1 MAKAITVT
9 KLGVVGGTVYNVGNY
24 VLEATIA
31 DAVVAAGLATVT
43 QADVPDDIDL
53 STPEAILNAM
63 GDTPSLI
70 IVSASVTTK
79 PSSPNEKDVYIVP
92 AGSAWAALDEAYDN
106 QLALFERG
114 GWKYITPKF
123 GWQVRNK
130 ADNGVLWYD
139 GDSWEVVSTGGG
151 SGTVTSVGLSL
162 PNIFTISGSP
172 VTTSGTLTAT
182 LANQSANQIFAG
194 PSSGGAATPGFR
206 SLVAADIPD
215 ISGVYATK
223 AYADGLVVGLLDDR
237 GNFDASS
244 NTFPAAGG
252 SGSGGAV
259 LKGDLWTISVA
270 GTLGGTAV
278 TPGDIVRALTDAP
291 GQTASNWAV
300 SETNIGYTALNASLN
315 SGQIYVGNGS
325 NVGTARTL
333 SGDVTVNNTGV
344 TAIGNAKVTNAM
356 LAGSIDLTAKVT
368 GVLPVANGGTG
379 LSALGSAL
387 QVLRV
392 NAGATALEY
401 AAASGGSP
409 GGSDTQLQRNN
420 AGAFGGI
427 SGATS
432 DGTNVTFGSGNL
444 RATLPQFTT
453 GLRDANGN
461 LMLGFSPTASATESI
476 TITNN
481 TATNAVGL
489 TATTSTAAASTQA
502 GNGLNVTAAPA
513 IAGTTN
519 AGAAAGGSVR
529 ITAGNAA
536 RLTSGNANGGSVI
549 LVDGTG
555 IGTGVRGGFNFGGT
569 SSSDVKLT
577 IFSNGYSA
585 PSLSLQNGAGSDG
598 LGSFHSGTASYGV
611 AGSGGLLEG
620 VFVGASGGRWTLAG
634 GVYGFAS
641 TSASGI
647 ATLDGNRDVGITRK
661 AANVLRI
668 TGASD
673 SGAGSLVIGSSSV
686 GSIGSSG
693 VAVLAIGNGTA
704 PGSSPA
710 DTGQIYAADWN
721 GAGTSAI
728 HIRNEEG
735 HIVKICSQAV
745 AALTNNVSS
754 GGTND
759 QIDNWTDL
767 ATYATDAAAI
777 RNAIYQ
783 LSRKLAE
790 VVTAQ
795 RSNGLFR

>member
-1 MAKAITVT
+1 MAKAIAVT
-9 KLGVVGGTVYNVGNY
+9 RLGVVGGTVYNVGNY

-31 DAVVAAGLATVT
+31 DAVVAAGLGTVT
-43 QADVPDDIDL
+43 QSDVPDDIDV
-53 STPEAILNAM
+53 STPEALLNAL
-63 GDTPSLI
+63 GNTPSLI
-70 IVSASVTTK
+70 VVSASVGTK
-79 PSSPNEKDVYIVP
+79 PTSPNEKDAYIVP

-139 GDSWEVVSTGGG
+139 GDSWEVSGSGGGG

-172 VTTSGTLTAT
+172 VTTSGTLAAT

-194 PSSGGAATPGFR
+194 PSSGGAAAPSFR
-206 SLVAADIPD
+206 ALVSADIPD
-215 ISGVYATK
+215 ISSVYATK

-252 SGSGGAV
+252 SGSAGAI

-270 GTLGGTAV
+270 GTLGGTSV
-278 TPGDIVRALTDAP
+278 TPGDIVRALTDTP

-300 SETNIGYTALNASLN
+300 SETNIGYAALNAALN
-315 SGQIYVGNGS
+315 NGQIYIGNGS

-333 SGDVTVNNTGV
+333 SGDVTVDNTGV

-356 LAGSIDLTAKVT
+356 LAGSIDLTAKVA

-392 NAGATALEY
+392 NAGGTALEY
-401 AAASGGSP
+401 AAGGGGASGANPTASVGLSAVNGVATTFLRSDGAP
-409 GGSDTQLQRNN
+409 ALDQGIAPTWTARHIWSVNGAVSAPGLTATGTWFTGGSATTTKPQLL
-420 AGAFGGI
+420 I
-427 SGATS
+427 EPSGATS
-432 DGTNVTFGSGNL
+432 TGWSTSG
-444 RATLPQFTT
+444 T
-453 GLRDANGN
+453 GLGVNAASGFTGNIVDFQLNGTSKAKIDQNGTLTLGNPVLATANAINMNDMGIGQRTLVN
-461 LMLGFSPTASATESI
+461 GLLDIMHGSTAMLEFQVGYGVVLNSSKGTSFG
-476 TITNN
+476 
-481 TATNAVGL
+481 VGL
-489 TATTSTAAASTQA
+489 TTVNQADTAWTRHAAAVWRATNGST
-502 GNGLNVTAAPA
+502 
-513 IAGTTN
+513 
-519 AGAAAGGSVR
+519 
-529 ITAGNAA
+529 
-536 RLTSGNANGGSVI
+536 
-549 LVDGTG
+549 
-555 IGTGVRGGFNFGGT
+555 
-569 SSSDVKLT
+569 
-577 IFSNGYSA
+577 
-585 PSLSLQNGAGSDG
+585 GAGSVV
-598 LGSFHSGTASYGV
+598 LGT
-611 AGSGGLLEG
+611 
-620 VFVGASGGRWTLAG
+620 
-634 GVYGFAS
+634 S
-641 TSASGI
+641 T
-647 ATLDGNRDVGITRK
+647 
-661 AANVLRI
+661 
-668 TGASD
+668 
-673 SGAGSLVIGSSSV
+673 V
-686 GSIGSSG
+686 GSIGTSG
-693 VAVLAIGNGTA
+693 VGVLAIANGTA
-704 PGSSPA
+704 PTSSPA

-728 HIRNEEG
+728 HVRNEEG

-745 AALTNNVSS
+745 AALTNNVTS

-759 QIDNWTDL
+759 QVDTWSDL
-767 ATYATDAAAI
+767 TTYATDAAAI

>member
-1 MAKAITVT
+1 MAKAIAVT

-63 GDTPSLI
+63 GDTPSLV

-92 AGSAWAALDEAYDN
+92 PGSAWAALDEAYDN
-106 QLALFERG
+106 QLASFERG

-139 GDSWEVVSTGGG
+139 GDSWEVSGSGGGG

-172 VTTSGTLTAT
+172 VTTSGTLSAT
-182 LANQSANQIFAG
+182 LANQAANQIFAG
-194 PSSGGAATPGFR
+194 PSSGGAAAPSFR
-206 SLVAADIPD
+206 GLVITDIPD
-215 ISGVYATK
+215 ISSIYATK

-278 TPGDIVRALTDAP
+278 TPGDIVRALTDTP

-300 SETNIGYTALNASLN
+300 SETNIGYASLNAALN
-315 SGQIYVGNGS
+315 SGQIYIGNGS

-392 NAGATALEY
+392 NAGGTSLEY
-401 AAASGGSP
+401 AAAGGSP

-432 DGTNVTFGSGNL
+432 NGTNVTFGSGNL
-444 RATLPQFTT
+444 LATSPSFTT
-453 GLRDANGN
+453 SQTTTRDSIGATSNDGIILQNTTAAAPGAQQYSPRLRLTGQGWKTNATAASQAVDWIAEVRPVQGAA
-461 LMLGFSPTASATESI
+461 SPTANLALLYQVNGGGFTDAISTGQILVNGGASVSQSVVQYSAVNNTTYGLKIGGGNAGNAVSLVANGTESI
-476 TITNN
+476 GYD
-481 TATNAVGL
+481 ANANVVYFK
-489 TATTSTAAASTQA
+489 SNAAFGA
-502 GNGLNVTAAPA
+502 GNGSGVTAGWVSP
-513 IAGTTN
+513 N
-519 AGAAAGGSVR
+519 SSQL
-529 ITAGNAA
+529 
-536 RLTSGNANGGSVI
+536 RL
-549 LVDGTG
+549 
-555 IGTGVRGGFNFGGT
+555 
-569 SSSDVKLT
+569 
-577 IFSNGYSA
+577 Y
-585 PSLSLQNGAGSDG
+585 
-598 LGSFHSGTASYGV
+598 
-611 AGSGGLLEG
+611 
-620 VFVGASGGRWTLAG
+620 GASGGQ
-634 GVYGFAS
+634 
-641 TSASGI
+641 
-647 ATLDGNRDVGITRK
+647 
-661 AANVLRI
+661 
-668 TGASD
+668 
-673 SGAGSLVIGSSSV
+673 GSLIIGSASV
-686 GSIGSSG
+686 GSIGTSG
-693 VAVLAIGNGTA
+693 VGVLAIANGTA
-704 PGSSPA
+704 PSSSPA
-710 DTGQIYAADWN
+710 DEFQLYSADWN
-721 GAGTSAI
+721 GAGTAAA
-728 HIRNEEG
+728 HFRNEEG
-735 HIVKICSQAV
+735 HVVKICSQAV

-759 QIDNWTDL
+759 QVDNWTDL

-777 RNAIYQ
+777 RNAIFQ

-795 RSNGLFR
+795 RTNGLFR

>member
-1 MAKAITVT
+1 MAKAIAVT

-63 GDTPSLI
+63 GDTPSLV

-139 GDSWEVVSTGGG
+139 GDSWEVTASGGG

-172 VTTSGTLTAT
+172 VTTSGTLAAT
-182 LANQSANQIFAG
+182 LANQAANQIFAG
-194 PSSGGAATPGFR
+194 PSSGGAAAPSFR

-215 ISGVYATK
+215 ISSVYATK

-291 GQTASNWAV
+291 GQTPSNWAV
-300 SETNIGYTALNASLN
+300 SETNIGYTALNAALN
-315 SGQIYVGNGS
+315 SGQIYIGNGS

-368 GVLPVANGGTG
+368 GALPVANGGTG

-392 NAGATALEY
+392 NAGGTALEY
-401 AAASGGSP
+401 AAAGGSP

-420 AGAFGGI
+420 AGGFGGI

-444 RATLPQFTT
+444 RATSPQITT
-453 GLRDANGN
+453 SFLDANGN
-461 LMLGFSPTASATESI
+461 SILRMSPTASATQSLAI
-476 TITNN
+476 ANN
-481 TATNAVGL
+481 TVGNVVSL
-489 TATTSTAAASTQA
+489 IANVPTAAAASQA
-502 GNGLNVTAAPA
+502 GTGVEISASAATAG
-513 IAGTTN
+513 IST
-519 AGAAAGGSVR
+519 AGAAAGGSLTLR
-529 ITAGNAA
+529 AGAGA
-536 RLTSGNANGGSVI
+536 RLTSGNANGGPLI
-549 LVDGTG
+549 FIDGAG
-555 IGTGVRGGFNFGGT
+555 VGTGVRGGFNFGGT
-569 SSSDVKLT
+569 LSTDAKLT
-577 IFSNGYSA
+577 IFSNAYSA
-585 PSLSLQNGAGSDG
+585 PSLSLQNGAGSDS
-598 LGSFHSGTASYGV
+598 LGSFHSGTASYGTG
-611 AGSGGLLEG
+611 GSGGLLEG

-641 TSASGI
+641 TSANGI
-647 ATLDGNRDVGITRK
+647 TTLDGNRDVGIARK

-673 SGAGSLVIGSSSV
+673 SGAGSLIIGSSSV

-735 HIVKICSQAV
+735 HIIKICSQAV
-745 AALTNNVSS
+745 AAFTNNITS

-759 QIDNWTDL
+759 QADNWTDL
-767 ATYATDAAAI
+767 TTYATDAAAI
-777 RNAIYQ
+777 RNAIFQ

-795 RSNGLFR
+795 RTNGLFR

>member
-1 MAKAITVT
+1 MAKAIAVT

-31 DAVVAAGLATVT
+31 DAVVAAGLATIT

-63 GDTPSLI
+63 GDTPSLV

-139 GDSWEVVSTGGG
+139 GDSWEVSGSGG

-172 VTTSGTLTAT
+172 VTTSGTLAAT

-194 PSSGGAATPGFR
+194 PSSGGAATPSFR
-206 SLVAADIPD
+206 SLVIADIPD
-215 ISGVYATK
+215 ISSVYATK
-223 AYADGLVVGLLDDR
+223 AYADGLVVGLLHDR

-278 TPGDIVRALTDAP
+278 TPGDIVRALVDTP

-300 SETNIGYTALNASLN
+300 SETNIGYTALNAALN
-315 SGQIYVGNGS
+315 SGQIYIGNGS
-325 NVGTARTL
+325 NVGTARTF
-333 SGDVTVNNTGV
+333 SGDVTINNTGV
-344 TAIGNAKVTNAM
+344 TSIGNAKVTNAM

-392 NAGATALEY
+392 NAGGTALEY
-401 AAASGGSP
+401 AAAGGGVAVGDSPTWTGAHAFNNTISQSSGSATAFRSGANSTSP
-409 GGSDTQLQRNN
+409 SFMVVNN
-420 AGAFGGI
+420 VANQASGI
-427 SGATS
+427 SITGRA
-432 DGTNVTFGSGNL
+432 DGT
-444 RATLPQFTT
+444 APTLSSISRTQITT
-453 GLRDANGN
+453 AL
-461 LMLGFSPTASATESI
+461 
-476 TITNN
+476 
-481 TATNAVGL
+481 
-489 TATTSTAAASTQA
+489 A
-502 GNGLNVTAAPA
+502 GNGLAITADPA
-513 IAGTTN
+513 IAGSST
-519 AGAAAGGSVR
+519 AGAAAGGSVT
-529 ITAGNAA
+529 ITAGDAA
-536 RLTSGNANGGSVI
+536 RLTSGNANGGDINLLGGAPV
-549 LVDGTG
+549 GTG
-555 IGTGVRGGFNFGGT
+555 TYGSIWIRKPNVAGFDAWAPLKMRAPVNETHSRFISFYGANETSEQGFIATMAGNGGLMVSTTRIFI
-569 SSSDVKLT
+569 SSDWQENYT
-577 IFSNGYSA
+577 STGGSYSLNNL
-585 PSLSLQNGAGSDG
+585 LSLGSAKV
-598 LGSFHSGTASYGV
+598 LGWTTAEPYQT
-611 AGSGGLLEG
+611 A
-620 VFVGASGGRWTLAG
+620 
-634 GVYGFAS
+634 
-641 TSASGI
+641 
-647 ATLDGNRDVGITRK
+647 DVGLTRK
-661 AANVLRI
+661 AAGVLRLSNA
-668 TGASD
+668 TT
-673 SGAGSLVIGSSSV
+673 GAGSFVLGTSTF
-686 GSIGSSG
+686 GSIGTSG
-693 VAVLAIGNGTA
+693 VGVLAIANAT
-704 PGSSPA
+704 PPVSSPA

-735 HIVKICSQAV
+735 HIFKICSQAV
-745 AALTNNVSS
+745 NAITNNVTS
-754 GGTND
+754 GGTDDTIANFS
-759 QIDNWTDL
+759 DL
-767 ATYATDAAAI
+767 SVYATDANAI
-777 RNAIYQ
+777 RNNIYQ
-783 LSRKLAE
+783 LARKLGQ
-790 VVTAQ
+790 VTDAL
-795 RSNGLFR
+795 RTNGLLR

>member
-9 KLGVVGGTVYNVGNY
+9 KLGVVGGTVYNLGNY

-70 IVSASVTTK
+70 IVSASATTK

-92 AGSAWAALDEAYDN
+92 AGSSWAALDEAYDN

-151 SGTVTSVGLSL
+151 SGTVTSVALSL

-172 VTTSGTLTAT
+172 VTTTGTLAAS
-182 LANQSANQIFAG
+182 LANQAANQIFAG
-194 PSSGGAATPGFR
+194 PASGGSSTPGFR
-206 SLVAADIPD
+206 ALVAADIPD
-215 ISGVYATK
+215 ISSVYATK

-278 TPGDIVRALTDAP
+278 TPGDIVRALTDSP

-300 SETNIGYTALNASLN
+300 SETNLGYTALNAALN
-315 SGQIYVGNGS
+315 SGQIYIGNGS

-333 SGDVTVNNTGV
+333 SGDVTINNTGI
-344 TAIGNAKVTNAM
+344 TSIGNAKVTNAM

-368 GVLPVANGGTG
+368 GVLPVGNGGTG

-569 SSSDVKLT
+569 TTSDAKLT

-585 PSLSLQNGAGSDG
+585 PSLSLQNGAGTDG
-598 LGSFHSGTASYGV
+598 LGSFHSGTASYG
-611 AGSGGLLEG
+611 AGGGGGSLEIAI
-620 VFVGASGGRWTLAG
+620 VGASGGRITVG
-634 GVYGFAS
+634 GGAIGFAS
-641 TSASGI
+641 ASATGVG
-647 ATLDGNRDVGITRK
+647 TLDGNRDTEFTR
-661 AANVLRI
+661 AAARVM
-668 TGASD
+668 SF
-673 SGAGSLVIGSSSV
+673 
-686 GSIGSSG
+686 
-693 VAVLAIGNGTA
+693 GNGTA
-704 PGSSPA
+704 GHTFRSLPDSPSQITADQNNYQAGSGRSYFYRLSSDASRNITGFNPA
-710 DTGQIYAADWN
+710 
-721 GAGTSAI
+721 
-728 HIRNEEG
+728 
-735 HIVKICSQAV
+735 
-745 AALTNNVSS
+745 
-754 GGTND
+754 GGTN
-759 QIDNWTDL
+759 QNGETHIL
-767 ATYATDAAAI
+767 ANVGSNNIVLVNESASSTAGNRFANSTGADITLAANEA
-777 RNAIYQ
+777 ALVWYDGTS
-783 LSRKLAE
+783 SRWRVFKL
-790 VVTAQ
+790 
-795 RSNGLFR
+795 